1 MPSRAFLSFRSRLS
15 GLVFPGLVFPRR
27 AFPRLGLPGLGLM
40 AALGLSGC
48 DAFDGGQVSSPY
60 SDPYASGQD
69 FSGQEFAGE
78 AMVRQ
83 ADLAGA
89 ARVPEAGGKADAS
102 RIEER
107 RHYQLQF
114 DAAEALVAAY
124 HEVHEACLAMRGC
137 QVEQGRLGT
146 PRQGL
151 ASGNLVMRIDRDRVD
166 EAEPVQRLGD
176 SPALSGVE
184 ITREDRTQQM
194 IDLEARLAQQ
204 VVLRE
209 RLAELAQEGRGFS
222 ERRIQDLLQVERELA
237 RVQGEIESMQGRQ
250 RHLSRVTE
258 SVSVTASF
266 QQQRWVEPHQHGPL
280 APLWRALDRS
290 VSLFFESVGQVIL
303 VVVFLTP
310 WLVLGIPALWL
321 LTRLWR
327 PVRRGFGRLGQR
339 RRARRAASQDDT

>member
-1 MPSRAFLSFRSRLS
+1 MLSRAYLTLRPRLL
-15 GLVFPGLVFPRR
+15 G
-27 AFPRLGLPGLGLM
+27 LGLPGLGLL
-40 AALGLSGC
+40 ATLGLAGC
-48 DAFDGGQVSSPY
+48 DAFDGGEVSSPY
-60 SDPYASGQD
+60 SDSYASGQGVA
-69 FSGQEFAGE
+69 GQEFTGE
-78 AMVRQ
+78 ARVRQ
-83 ADLAGA
+83 ADLAGV
-89 ARVPEAGGKADAS
+89 ARAPEAGAEADAS

-114 DAAEALVAAY
+114 DATESLMAAY
-124 HEVHEACLAMRGC
+124 HEVHEACLGMRGC
-137 QVEQGRLGT
+137 QVEQGRLST

-151 ASGNLVMRIDRDRVD
+151 ASGTLAMRIDRDRID
-166 EAEPVQRLGD
+166 EAEPVQRISD

-184 ITREDRTQQM
+184 ITRQDRTQQV

-209 RLAELAQEGRGFS
+209 RLAELALEGRGFS

-250 RHLSRVTE
+250 RHLSRVTD

-266 QQQRWVEPHQHGPL
+266 QQQRWVEPHEYGPL

-290 VSLFFESVGQVIL
+290 LSLFFESVGQVIL

-321 LTRLWR
+321 LSRLWR
-327 PVRRGFGRLGQR
+327 PVRRGITRLGQR
-339 RRARRAASQDDT
+339 RRARRATLRDD

>member
-1 MPSRAFLSFRSRLS
+1 MPSRAFISFRPRLP
-15 GLVFPGLVFPRR
+15 GLVFPG
-27 AFPRLGLPGLGLM
+27 LGLPGLGLL
-40 AALGLSGC
+40 AVLALSGC
-48 DAFDGGQVSSPY
+48 DAFDGGEVSSPY
-60 SDPYASGQD
+60 SDPYATGQE
-69 FSGQEFAGE
+69 FSGKEFAGE

-83 ADLAGA
+83 ADMAGGALA
-89 ARVPEAGGKADAS
+89 PEAGGEADAS

-114 DAAEALVAAY
+114 DSAEALVTTY
-124 HEVHEACLAMRGC
+124 HEAHEACLDMRGC

-151 ASGNLVMRIDRDRVD
+151 ASGTLVMRIDRDRID
-166 EAEPVQRLGD
+166 EAEPVRRISD

-327 PVRRGFGRLGQR
+327 PVRLGISRLGQR
-339 RRARRAASQDDT
+339 RRARRAASRDDG

>member
-1 MPSRAFLSFRSRLS
+1 MPSRAFLIFR
-15 GLVFPGLVFPRR
+15 
-27 AFPRLGLPGLGLM
+27 PRLLGLLFSGLGLL
-40 AALGLSGC
+40 AVLGLSGC
-48 DAFDGGQVSSPY
+48 DAFDGGEVSSPY
-60 SDPYASGQD
+60 SDPYATGQE
-69 FSGQEFAGE
+69 FSGKEFAGE

-89 ARVPEAGGKADAS
+89 ARAPEAGGEADAS

-114 DAAEALVAAY
+114 DAADALVAAY
-124 HEVHEACLAMRGC
+124 HEAHEACLGMGGC
-137 QVEQGRLGT
+137 QVEQGRLST

-151 ASGNLVMRIDRDRVD
+151 AGGTLVMRIARDRVD

-250 RHLSRVTE
+250 RHLSRVTA

-327 PVRRGFGRLGQR
+327 PVRRGISRLGQR
-339 RRARRAASQDDT
+339 RRARRAAPSDDV

>member
-1 MPSRAFLSFRSRLS
+1 MPARASLTSRLRLLGS
-15 GLVFPGLVFPRR
+15 GLLGPGL
-27 AFPRLGLPGLGLM
+27 LGLGLLV
-40 AALGLSGC
+40 ALGLSGC
-48 DAFDGGQVSSPY
+48 DAFDGGEVSPY
-60 SDPYASGQD
+60 FDPGMSSQGDGFSSQD
-69 FSGQEFAGE
+69 YSEKGFAGE

-83 ADLAGA
+83 ADMVGTVSA
-89 ARVPEAGGKADAS
+89 PEAGAETAES

-114 DAAEALVAAY
+114 DAAEALMATY
-124 HEVHEACLAMRGC
+124 HEAHEACLGMSGC
-137 QVEQGRLGT
+137 QVEQGRLST

-151 ASGNLVMRIDRDRVD
+151 ASGTLVMRIDRDRVD
-166 EAEPVQRLGD
+166 EAEPVQRINE

-184 ITREDRTQQM
+184 ITREDRTQQI

-209 RLAELAQEGRGFS
+209 RLAELALEGRGFS

-250 RHLSRVTE
+250 RHLSRVTD

-266 QQQRWVEPHQHGPL
+266 QQQRWVEPHEYGPL

-321 LTRLWR
+321 LSRLWR
-327 PVRRGFGRLGQR
+327 PVRRGITHLGQR
-339 RRARRAASQDDT
+339 RRARRATLRDD